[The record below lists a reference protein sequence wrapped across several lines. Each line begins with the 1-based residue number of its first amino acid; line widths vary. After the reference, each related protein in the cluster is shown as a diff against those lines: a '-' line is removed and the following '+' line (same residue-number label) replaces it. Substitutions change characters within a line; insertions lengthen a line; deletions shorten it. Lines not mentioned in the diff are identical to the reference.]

1 MKNREEP
8 RNYFI
13 EEINQNKSKCK
24 KRLQGFE
31 LDWKLTYFGCHS
43 YWLCF
48 YFCFCSLVSIPIGIM
63 SCAIGLEIYVI
74 TAGIE
79 KSVINKKKKTNDKI
93 ELIAKDKLNNTQS
106 LLFTDLT
113 NSYISQDEFVLVN
126 KVLREYDD
134 MQE

>member
-1 MKNREEP
+1 
-8 RNYFI
+8 
-13 EEINQNKSKCK
+13 
-24 KRLQGFE
+24 
-31 LDWKLTYFGCHS
+31 
-43 YWLCF
+43 
-48 YFCFCSLVSIPIGIM
+48 M